1 MIQED
6 IIEDVFIQYIIENV
20 FTNDKLNFF
29 FKKPEIINVNH

>member
-20 FTNDKLNFF
+20 FTNDKLNLF